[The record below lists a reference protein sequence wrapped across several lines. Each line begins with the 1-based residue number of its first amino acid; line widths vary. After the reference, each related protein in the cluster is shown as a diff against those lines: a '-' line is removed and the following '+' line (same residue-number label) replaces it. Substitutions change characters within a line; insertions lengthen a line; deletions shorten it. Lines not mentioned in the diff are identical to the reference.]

1 MRIINYSVEEET
13 DYGFMVNKREFVPRY
28 FVEEVLRE
36 KIPRDIKKLLPDMEL
51 RELINASLTSVNLER
66 VSISSVHIEPPI
78 KDARKIIC
86 IALNYID
93 HVEEVGLKTPEEIV
107 FFLKPPTALVG
118 PFDSIVK
125 PKIVEK
131 LDYEGELAVII
142 GERAKNIEPSE
153 AMYYIFGYTVFN
165 DVTARDMQYRNGLWH
180 GWMMSKCFDTFAP
193 SGPWI
198 VGREEIEDPHNLRI
212 ITRVDKEIRQNSSTS
227 NMIFKIPEIISR
239 ISQIMTLEPGDII
252 STGTPAGVG
261 YWREGGLLKEGDVVE
276 VWIEKIGAIRNQ
288 VVSIKE

>member
-1 MRIINYSVEEET
+1 MKIINYSVEGEV
-13 DYGFMVNKREFVPRY
+13 DYGFLVNRREFVPRY

-36 KIPRDIKKLLPDMEL
+36 KIPRDIKKLLPDIEL
-51 RELINASLTSVNLER
+51 RELINASLDSVNLEK
-66 VSISSVHIEPPI
+66 VSVASVHVEPPI
-78 KDARKIIC
+78 KDSRKIVC
-86 IALNYID
+86 IALNYAD
-93 HVEEVGLKTPEEIV
+93 HVNEAGLKTPEELV
-107 FFLKPPTALVG
+107 FFLKPPTALTG
-118 PFDSIVK
+118 PFDPIVK
-125 PKIVEK
+125 PKNVEK

-142 GERAKNIEPSE
+142 SERIKSVDPSE
-153 AMYYIFGYTVFN
+153 AMLYVFGYSVFN
-165 DVTARDMQYRNGLWH
+165 DVTARDMQFRDGLWS

-193 SGPWI
+193 MGPWI

-212 ITRVDKEIRQNSSTS
+212 ITRVNKEVRQNSNTS

-261 YWREGGLLKEGDVVE
+261 YWRENGLLKEGDIVE

-288 VVSIKE
+288 VISAKE